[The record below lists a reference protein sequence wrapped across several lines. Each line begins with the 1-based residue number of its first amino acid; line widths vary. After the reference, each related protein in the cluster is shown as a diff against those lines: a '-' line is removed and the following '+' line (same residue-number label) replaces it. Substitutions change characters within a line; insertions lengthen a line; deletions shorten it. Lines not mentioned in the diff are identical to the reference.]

1 MGGHTHPSV
10 QPKQCCPWS
19 RRASWLAAMIRIG
32 FTSLNN
38 PLMEHLI
45 TMSPVSGNSLL
56 RHRITGVLVVQW
68 MALTVLFVLLTQL
81 SGFNENR
88 IGLFRF
94 VPMVEDAIS
103 MTTKKNASS
112 VSLQYAPIALIR
124 SSTSETIRNKASRK
138 EMSLISSQHAWNRS
152 PKLR

>member
-1 MGGHTHPSV
+1 MNSATRCGESQSCRGV
-10 QPKQCCPWS
+10 Q
-19 RRASWLAAMIRIG
+19 RRAAARARSAVI
-32 FTSLNN
+32 TS
-38 PLMEHLI
+38 I
-45 TMSPVSGNSLL
+45 
-56 RHRITGVLVVQW
+56 
-68 MALTVLFVLLTQL
+68 TQL

-112 VSLQYAPIALIR
+112 VSLQYAPIPLIR
-124 SSTSETIRNKASRK
+124 SSTSETIRNNASRK

>member
-1 MGGHTHPSV
+1 
-10 QPKQCCPWS
+10 
-19 RRASWLAAMIRIG
+19 
-32 FTSLNN
+32 
-38 PLMEHLI
+38 MEHLI
-45 TMSPVSGNSLL
+45 IMSPVSGNSLL

-68 MALTVLFVLLTQL
+68 MALTGLFVLLTQL

-124 SSTSETIRNKASRK
+124 SSTSETIRNNASRK